1 MTASQKGMVV
11 LIQKFGNIRNYVLMP
26 FKGGQQQENKLND
39 KISLNTSDREFHQ
52 PRSAFLMIVPNYYIN
67 FSEKKLWSISTRLQT
82 GIGSHYLIWNLDT
95 LTTSSTPFSNLK
107 YFK

>member
-26 FKGGQQQENKLND
+26 FKGGHPQENKLND
-39 KISLNTSDREFHQ
+39 KVSLNTSDREFNQH
-52 PRSAFLMIVPNYYIN
+52 RSAFMILPNFYIN
-67 FSEKKLWSISTRLQT
+67 FSEKKLWSISSRLQT